1 MGGEFTSNHY
11 TTSPQTRYDEGL
23 SDLFKTVNKRDYPG
37 RQKKKKKTL
46 RALNIK
52 KTWLDKEVPL
62 NLKVP
67 LTDILQVLDCL

>member
-37 RQKKKKKTL
+37 RQKKKKKPESPEY
-46 RALNIK
+46 
-52 KTWLDKEVPL
+52 KE
-62 NLKVP
+62 
-67 LTDILQVLDCL
+67 DMAG